1 MPDDARRRERVEQI
15 IDCGAIGILRTPEP
29 DRLVRAVEAIREGG
43 IPVVEVA
50 MTTPGALE
58 VIEKVAR
65 RMSGDEEFLLG
76 VGSVLDAEAVRR
88 SVRAGARFVVS
99 PIFKE
104 EIVEAAHRQ
113 GVPAL
118 PGAFSPTEIQV
129 AHEAGADLVKVFPAR
144 TMGRGY
150 CSSVLVPLPHLRLMP
165 TGGVS
170 LTGAGEWIEGGAS
183 AVGIGSALLDKKAV
197 AEGDFA
203 QLTENARVLRRSID
217 EARAE

>member
-1 MPDDARRRERVEQI
+1 MPDDVRRRERVEQI
-15 IDCGAIGILRTPEP
+15 IDCGAIGILRTSEP

-88 SVRAGARFVVS
+88 AVDAGARFVVS

-104 EIVEAAHRQ
+104 EIVEVAHSQ
-113 GVPAL
+113 GVPVL

-129 AHEAGADLVKVFPAR
+129 AHEAGADFVKVFPASIL
-144 TMGRGY
+144 GKGY
-150 CSSVLVPLPHLRLMP
+150 CSSVLSPLPHLRLVP

-170 LTGAGEWIEGGAS
+170 LAGAGEWIEGGAS
-183 AVGIGSALLDKKAV
+183 AVGVGSALLDKRAV
-197 AEGDFA
+197 AEGDFE
-203 QLTENARVLRRSID
+203 QLTQNAYTLRRSID
-217 EARAE
+217 EARAD